1 MPESQSHYKYVE
13 GNLTLKWAQ
22 SHKHK
27 QTNTHTHAQHQSHL
41 IGLKTPS
48 LHAVPPE
55 GQYAVLETNCKE
67 IKTKRLK
74 KMNTEL
80 SLGSWP

>member
-1 MPESQSHYKYVE
+1 M
-13 GNLTLKWAQ
+13 G
-22 SHKHK
+22 
-27 QTNTHTHAQHQSHL
+27 TNTHIHTHTQNQSHL

-55 GQYAVLETNCKE
+55 GQYAVLETNYKE
-67 IKTKRLK
+67 IKTKRIT

-80 SLGSWP
+80 SLDSWA

>member
-27 QTNTHTHAQHQSHL
+27 QTNTHTLSINL
-41 IGLKTPS
+41 TSLVLKLRPCMPCLQKASTLS
-48 LHAVPPE
+48 WRQTA
-55 GQYAVLETNCKE
+55 
-67 IKTKRLK
+67 K
-74 KMNTEL
+74 K
-80 SLGSWP
+80 